1 MFDASPLT
9 MSETMT
15 VMPRGSRT
23 WAPLYRHPGPRSP
36 PSFTGAAAKAT
47 APSLADLLRQD
58 QLRVDH
64 IHWRLSESEG
74 GVGVP
79 KGSVKEPV
87 RFGVAYLHDQPVIR
101 VRLGSESKSSEV
113 GIEFFFCSSLS

>member
-1 MFDASPLT
+1 

-23 WAPLYRHPGPRSP
+23 WAPLYRHPGLRSP

-47 APSLADLLRQD
+47 APSLADFLRQD

-64 IHWRLSESEG
+64 IHWRLSESQ
-74 GVGVP
+74 GVGVT
-79 KGSVKEPV
+79 KGSVKEPL
-87 RFGVAYLHDQPVIR
+87 RFGVAYLHDQPVIQ
-101 VRLGSESKSSEV
+101 VRIGSESKGSEV
-113 GIEFFFCSSLS
+113 ARN